1 MPKVYYKQRYRLII
15 ALILASVFFFFRD
28 PSSLHDLKFLAIKVF
43 TFPLNVIDNV
53 SMSLMSRGELIAE
66 NTRLKSR
73 IDVLLLKTSAFDE
86 LKKENDRL
94 RDLASFRKSFDF
106 RTVPAEIIGR
116 EPNAWAGGFIIN
128 KGTREGLVAHTAIC
142 SGKGL
147 VGMLTDPGEEA
158 SMAVMITHPSF
169 RCGGV
174 LAGTRTSGV
183 LAGAGTGKL
192 KMLYIPLDKNVEPKE
207 EVLTSGLSGIFPK
220 GIKVGEVVSVHRS
233 RTGLY
238 QYAMIKPFADLIS
251 EEEVLCVLK

>member
-1 MPKVYYKQRYRLII
+1 VPKVYYKQRYRVII
-15 ALILASVFFFFRD
+15 AIILAAVFFFFRN

-43 TFPLNVIDNV
+43 TFPRNTAEKM
-53 SMSLMSRGELIAE
+53 SMSFRSMGALIEE
-66 NTRLKSR
+66 NSRLKSR
-73 IDVLLLKTSAFDE
+73 IDSLLLRTSAFDE

-94 RDLASFRKSFDF
+94 RSLSGFMKNFEY

-128 KGTREGLVAHTAIC
+128 KGTREGLVAHTAVC

-147 VGMLTDPGEEA
+147 VGMVTDPGEEA
-158 SMAVMITHPSF
+158 SMAVMITHPGF
-169 RCGGV
+169 RSGGV
-174 LAGTRTSGV
+174 LAGTRINGV

-192 KMLYIPLDKNVEPKE
+192 KMLYIPLDKNVEPGE
-207 EVLTSGLSGIFPK
+207 EVMTSGLSGIFPK
-220 GIKVGEVVSVHRS
+220 GIRVGEVVSVHRS

-238 QYAMIKPFADLIS
+238 QYAMIRPYADLMS